1 MSGTICLWELT
12 FNWVSATTFSLKL
25 LQVAE
30 NLHAL
35 SVALLHIWPLQS
47 PTRPASSYPHKHTM
61 QSPTDISVPSAYFL
75 VWKLLGEIVLLY
87 GNLAYYFSS
96 AWMRPCCQANNS
108 WIKSEQN
115 QRIQSFSEW
124 SNHMGKNE
132 AMWTMDKEE
141 DFISIISNLRR
152 NNIQGNQMQSWAT
165 VTCFLNISPGHYQL
179 LSNFAGETTTAYI
192 LQMILRAA
200 DGLACHSKFPF
211 CMASE

>member
-12 FNWVSATTFSLKL
+12 FNWVSATTLSLKL

-30 NLHAL
+30 NSHAL
-35 SVALLHIWPLQS
+35 NAVLLSCIFSPFSLLLGVDVAE
-47 PTRPASSYPHKHTM
+47 ASSYPHKHTM

-87 GNLAYYFSS
+87 GNLVYYFSS

-141 DFISIISNLRR
+141 DFIGIV
-152 NNIQGNQMQSWAT
+152 GNQEITYKGMKCSREQ
-165 VTCFLNISPGHYQL
+165 Q
-179 LSNFAGETTTAYI
+179 
-192 LQMILRAA
+192 
-200 DGLACHSKFPF
+200 
-211 CMASE
+211 

>member
-141 DFISIISNLRR
+141 DFISIV
-152 NNIQGNQMQSWAT
+152 GNQEITYKGMKCSREQ
-165 VTCFLNISPGHYQL
+165 Q
-179 LSNFAGETTTAYI
+179 
-192 LQMILRAA
+192 
-200 DGLACHSKFPF
+200 
-211 CMASE
+211 